1 MADDDS
7 IDQLVAGDEDALRE
21 QAVRRLKKRR
31 DFHSHLF
38 MYLLINV
45 MLWGIWLAIAVT
57 TDSWYPWPVW
67 VTLGWGIGL
76 VANAW
81 DVYLRHPIAEHEIR
95 EEMERLG
102 RHR

>member
-45 MLWGIWLAIAVT
+45 MLWGI
-57 TDSWYPWPVW
+57 
-67 VTLGWGIGL
+67 
-76 VANAW
+76 
-81 DVYLRHPIAEHEIR
+81 
-95 EEMERLG
+95 
-102 RHR
+102 